1 MSRFIV
7 LSLVLTGCAI
17 DGLYTGECTLESG
30 DNKFIYEVEVD
41 IDQDEED
48 LGGDALVLYPRD
60 GSYGQGSIEGRRRA
74 MMCRW
79 S

>member
-30 DNKFIYEVEVD
+30 DNKYIYDVEVD
-41 IDQDEED
+41 IDQDGED
-48 LGGDALVLYPRD
+48 L
-60 GSYGQGSIEGRRRA
+60 
-74 MMCRW
+74 
-79 S
+79 